1 MVEETTAQRQE
12 KLIGQVT
19 HYFTNIGV
27 GVIELTEDNLKIGE
41 TIHIKGATTDFEQ
54 KVESMQI
61 EHENVDQAK
70 VGQTIGLKV
79 NQTVRENDKVYKII
93 D

>member
-1 MVEETTAQRQE
+1 MEEVKKE
-12 KLIGQVT
+12 KKETKIGEIT
-19 HYFTNIGV
+19 HYFTNISV
-27 GVIELTEDNLKIGE
+27 GVIELKDTLSVED

-61 EHENVDQAK
+61 EHENVEKAEA
-70 VGQTIGLKV
+70 GQSIGLKV
-79 NQTVRENDKVYKII
+79 KEHVRESDVVYKII